1 MKAMTQIP
9 QTMDNSFMDKI
20 AELGKNS
27 NFHVFGLNVNTRPV
41 INTTLK
47 DIFLIIRESTNI
59 NVISMDVI

>member
-20 AELGKNS
+20 EELGKNS